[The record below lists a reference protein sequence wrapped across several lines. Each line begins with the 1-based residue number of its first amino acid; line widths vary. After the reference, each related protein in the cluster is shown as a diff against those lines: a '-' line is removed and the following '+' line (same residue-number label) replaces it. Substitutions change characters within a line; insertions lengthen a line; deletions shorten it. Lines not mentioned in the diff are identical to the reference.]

1 MYKTETMRRND
12 AYVAAF
18 ERLLDTEGGAG
29 THAELRAL
37 AFRTL
42 EMRPPRY
49 FVSQQRAMDVYRA
62 HRSGKKLKRGLWEEF
77 CADVDCELGARP
89 WLETERAI
97 NFVLCFKRPSRYYMS
112 RETAWRLIAKR
123 MEKCVAFRRKK
134 PMERRGA

>member
-12 AYVAAF
+12 AYIAAF

-29 THAELRAL
+29 TYEELRELSA
-37 AFRTL
+37 RVL

-49 FVSQQRAMDVYRA
+49 FVSQQRAQDVYKA
-62 HRSGKKLKRGLWEEF
+62 HRCGHKLRPGLWEEF
-77 CADVDCELGARP
+77 CEEVDRELNARP
-89 WLETERAI
+89 WLKAERAI

-123 MEKCVAFRRKK
+123 MDRCLAFRRKG
-134 PMERRGA
+134 MRERKGA